1 MVGMKLV
8 DHPDFEQAIV
18 QASERYRDRRLRP
31 ALIEKDSYVTEALR
45 VIATTSIQAISLRA
59 YDAFIESE
67 MPFLP
72 AGG

>member
-1 MVGMKLV
+1 
-8 DHPDFEQAIV
+8 
-18 QASERYRDRRLRP
+18 
-31 ALIEKDSYVTEALR
+31 LR

-59 YDAFIESE
+59 YDASIESE